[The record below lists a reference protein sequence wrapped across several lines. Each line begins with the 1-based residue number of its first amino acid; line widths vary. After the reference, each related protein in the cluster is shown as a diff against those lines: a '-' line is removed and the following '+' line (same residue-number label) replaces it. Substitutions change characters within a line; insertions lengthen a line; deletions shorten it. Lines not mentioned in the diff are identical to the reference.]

1 MAPKGAT
8 LSTITTVES
17 HIHALGQC
25 RRFIRQHNYKAVTA
39 ADTAGAARQISQT
52 SDVTRGTLNDPN
64 SPASVYVA
72 VQDGAVC
79 GFGSAGKTRWTG
91 LATDGEI
98 SALYLLDAIKRRGV
112 GRRLFR
118 ALIRRL
124 AAQGFRSAGLWVLAA
139 HAPARRFYE
148 AMGGRSGERRT
159 ERRGELVLDEI
170 AYHWDDLS
178 GRARKR
184 RRRT

>member
-1 MAPKGAT
+1 LKVSIRKAT
-8 LSTITTVES
+8 LADVEGIARVHVQAWRES
-17 HIHALGQC
+17 YRDLMPQAALDGLSVD
-25 RRFIRQHNYKAVTA
+25 RRTA
-39 ADTAGAARQISQT
+39 QW
-52 SDVTRGTLNDPN
+52 RGTLGAPN
-64 SPASVYVA
+64 SPACVYVA

-79 GFGSAGKTRWTG
+79 GFGSAGRTRWTG

-139 HAPARRFYE
+139 HAPARGFYE
-148 AMGGRSGERRT
+148 AMGGRAGETRT

-170 AYHWDDLS
+170 AYLWDDLS
-178 GRARKR
+178 GPARKR

>member
-1 MAPKGAT
+1 LKVSIRKAT
-8 LSTITTVES
+8 LADVEGIARVHVQAWRES
-17 HIHALGQC
+17 YRDLMPQAALDGLSVE
-25 RRFIRQHNYKAVTA
+25 RRA
-39 ADTAGAARQISQT
+39 AQW
-52 SDVTRGTLNDPN
+52 RGTLGDPN
-64 SPASVYVA
+64 SSACVYVA

-79 GFGSAGKTRWTG
+79 GFGSGGKTRWTG

-124 AAQGFRSAGLWVLAA
+124 AAQGFRSAGLWVLTE
-139 HAPARRFYE
+139 HVPARRFYE

-170 AYHWDDLS
+170 AYLWDDLS

>member
-1 MAPKGAT
+1 MRVSIRKAT
-8 LSTITTVES
+8 LADVDGIARVHVQAWRESYRDLMPQAALDGLSVE
-17 HIHALGQC
+17 
-25 RRFIRQHNYKAVTA
+25 RRA
-39 ADTAGAARQISQT
+39 AQW
-52 SDVTRGTLNDPN
+52 RGTLSDPN

-79 GFGSAGKTRWTG
+79 GFGSGGKTRWTG

-98 SALYLLDAIKRRGV
+98 SALYLLDAVKRRGV

-124 AAQGFRSAGLWVLAA
+124 AAQGFRSAGLWVLTE
-139 HAPARRFYE
+139 HVPARRFYE

-170 AYHWDDLS
+170 AYLWDDLS

>member
-1 MAPKGAT
+1 MKVSVRKAT
-8 LSTITTVES
+8 LADVDGIARVHVQAWRESYRDLMPQAALDGLSVE
-17 HIHALGQC
+17 
-25 RRFIRQHNYKAVTA
+25 RRA
-39 ADTAGAARQISQT
+39 AQW
-52 SDVTRGTLNDPN
+52 RGTLGDPN

-79 GFGSAGKTRWTG
+79 GFGSGGKTRWTG

-170 AYHWDDLS
+170 AYLWDDLPVLGTS
-178 GRARKR
+178 R
-184 RRRT
+184 RPRRT

>member
-1 MAPKGAT
+1 MKVSVRKAT
-8 LSTITTVES
+8 LADVDGIARVHVQAWRESYRDLMPQAALDGLSVE
-17 HIHALGQC
+17 
-25 RRFIRQHNYKAVTA
+25 RRAV
-39 ADTAGAARQISQT
+39 QW
-52 SDVTRGTLNDPN
+52 RGTLGDPN

-139 HAPARRFYE
+139 HAPARGFYE

-170 AYHWDDLS
+170 AYLWDDLAALGTS
-178 GRARKR
+178 RRPRRA
-184 RRRT
+184 

>member
-1 MAPKGAT
+1 MKVSIRKAT
-8 LSTITTVES
+8 LADVDGIACVHVQAWRESYRDLMPQAVLDGLSVE
-17 HIHALGQC
+17 
-25 RRFIRQHNYKAVTA
+25 RRA
-39 ADTAGAARQISQT
+39 AQW
-52 SDVTRGTLNDPN
+52 RGTLGDPN
-64 SPASVYVA
+64 SPVCVYVA
-72 VQDGAVC
+72 VQDGAIC
-79 GFGSAGKTRWTG
+79 GFGSGGKTRWTG

-124 AAQGFRSAGLWVLAA
+124 AAQGLRSAGLWVLTGN
-139 HAPARRFYE
+139 APARGFYE
-148 AMGGRSGERRT
+148 ALGGRAGETRT

-170 AYHWDDLS
+170 AYLWDDLS
-178 GRARKR
+178 GPARKR